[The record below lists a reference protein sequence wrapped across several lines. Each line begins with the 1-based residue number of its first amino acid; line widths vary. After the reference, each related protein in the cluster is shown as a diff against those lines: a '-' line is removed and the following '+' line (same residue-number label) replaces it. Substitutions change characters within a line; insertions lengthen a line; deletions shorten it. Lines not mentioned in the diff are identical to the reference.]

1 MDKVQFSI
9 VDIICNDFQLI
20 SDLQLAIVLIFY
32 YFSLPSTSV
41 MLIETLGSNNSKHEG
56 RSRKVVDIFSILLVN
71 NLRQQCN

>member
-41 MLIETLGSNNSKHEG
+41 MLIETLGSNNSKNEG
-56 RSRKVVDIFSILLVN
+56 RS
-71 NLRQQCN
+71 